1 MGRLNLHRRGL
12 IASSGGIRQYTNRGN
27 SAGAQ
32 TEFSRIGSG
41 EVTQYVSGSNVTFVK
56 NTPSGDVRLYM
67 SSSQTAGAQRPTLSF
82 LKDKI
87 RFLGD

>member
-1 MGRLNLHRRGL
+1 MNLYMDGKIL
-12 IASSGGIRQYTNRGN
+12 EQYC
-27 SAGAQ
+27 
-32 TEFSRIGSG
+32 
-41 EVTQYVSGSNVTFVK
+41 K
-56 NTPSGDVRLYM
+56 LKKLYM